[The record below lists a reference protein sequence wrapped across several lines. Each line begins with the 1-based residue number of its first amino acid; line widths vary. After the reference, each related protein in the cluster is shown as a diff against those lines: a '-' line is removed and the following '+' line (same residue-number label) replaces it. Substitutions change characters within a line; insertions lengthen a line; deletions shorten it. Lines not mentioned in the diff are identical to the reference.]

1 MFPQIQPF
9 TFMLSMLKDR
19 LALLREQ
26 KEAGYTAEA
35 VIVIG
40 LMVVAAIAIVTIIVN
55 KVTTRAQGINMGG

>member
-9 TFMLSMLKDR
+9 SFLLCMLKDR
-19 LALLREQ
+19 LALLREE